1 MPEPLVREETMAPYK
16 TIVLELLQ
24 EQYPGLHE
32 RLRRKRKL
40 LETLNRHAS
49 ELRTAHLAWTDELR
63 RTSAEADPAHI
74 SSEALDLAIEHLQGS
89 LACESPPTGEAD
101 ETFSL
106 DAAMASFRQ
115 ATPPA

>member
-1 MPEPLVREETMAPYK
+1 MALYK

-24 EQYPGLHE
+24 EQYPSLHE
-32 RLRRKRKL
+32 RLRRERAL
-40 LETLNRHAS
+40 LATLDRYAS

-63 RTSAEADPAHI
+63 RASPEADPTRI
-74 SSEALDLAIEHLQGS
+74 SSEALELAIEHLQES
-89 LACESPPTGEAD
+89 LPCESPPNGDLD

-106 DAAMASFRQ
+106 DAAMASLCR